1 MFRLVFLVLLALFF
15 SSCSAISFSYNNKSH
30 ELVFNI
36 SKDSVYTAKL
46 FNPSVTPQFDA
57 CSSFSYT
64 LHDKSSSWGKL
75 FIEHIDL
82 NSNCQF
88 NSETSG
94 LFLYEYKENLKLN
107 AFELIEV
114 KQHKNYEF
122 YTYKI
127 NDLEYINFIY
137 IFSPFAFT
145 FIIDQKGILSQEVL
159 QQFDA
164 SYNSLFIKEKRFEAN
179 YNYSLVRM
187 NVFKGYFNKMSEDFS
202 K

>member
-36 SKDSVYTAKL
+36 SKDNVYTAKL

-57 CSSFSYT
+57 CSSFSYI

-107 AFELIEV
+107 AFELIEL

-164 SYNSLFIKEKRFEAN
+164 SYNSLFIKKKRFEAN

>member
-36 SKDSVYTAKL
+36 SKDNVYTAKL
-46 FNPSVTPQFDA
+46 FNPCVTPQFDA